1 MGNPKVIFR
10 LARIAP
16 LVLKGREVRKTTTG
30 EPIFKR
36 YVWDNNRQDLAVEKN
51 SVDYEFLLNHGFS
64 KESQENQERVTK
76 GQAPIYMFYLV
87 DEEVNKKADI
97 DITEKKAEAAEQ
109 VLMIWKDKQML
120 ESVSAVCGYIGAD
133 EALRKTIVYKTS
145 QEDPIKFLGIVED
158 PELTSRALVKMAL
171 RNGII
176 ENKGHYIEFN
186 KQNIANNEAEL
197 VTFLSGNDDKAANLA
212 KGIKNLIDKKQK

>member
-16 LVLKGREVRKTTTG
+16 LVLKGREVRKTTGG

-36 YVWDNNRQDLAVEKN
+36 YVWDNNRQDISVEKG

-64 KESQENQERVTK
+64 RENQENKERVSEGK
-76 GQAPIYMFYLV
+76 APIFMFYLV

-97 DITEKKAEAAEQ
+97 DLTKIKAKAAEQ
-109 VLMIWKDKQML
+109 ALTIWKDDEML
-120 ESVSAVCGYIGAD
+120 EVVSAMCGCILLD
-133 EALRKTIVYKTS
+133 KDVRKSTVWKTS
-145 QEDPIKFLGIVED
+145 QDDPMKFLEIVED
-158 PELTSRALVKMAL
+158 PELTSKALTKMAL
-171 RNGII
+171 RTGVI

-197 VTFLSGNDDKAANLA
+197 ATLLSGKDDKSVNLA
-212 KGIKNLIDKKQK
+212 KGIKNLVDKKLK